1 MKDRLNSFALKAL
14 ENQEEQNERET
25 ETLNLID
32 QAIRADGVR

>member
-25 ETLNLID
+25 ETLDLID
-32 QAIRADGVR
+32 KALKMDGVR